1 MSVNATGCGGPTAA
15 AGRCTPPPG
24 LRCWPP
30 RTAARCCSR
39 TPCNRSPSRYTAAP
53 STVPC
58 RWHETRRVLRTE
70 PGQVPSQGIAQ
81 AACHSGK
88 LEPAAATDWSA
99 TDQRATPSDSATFL
113 CQLIQVTLCHG
124 CLAHQARNAAA
135 GLPVKGQHLA
145 EVHSV
150 AMAEQD
156 RAWRL
161 PPRGRVRNV
170 RCNDLLA
177 WRALPAAAGGYAQHR
192 AAEHFA
198 AAPAATVH
206 SG

>member
-1 MSVNATGCGGPTAA
+1 MSTPQGAEGPPLQQAGVHCLQVCNAGRHGRLPAA
-15 AGRCTPPPG
+15 AAVPGVIVAHHVTPQL
-24 LRCWPP
+24 LRQFP
-30 RTAARCCSR
+30 ADG
-39 TPCNRSPSRYTAAP
+39 
-53 STVPC
+53 
-58 RWHETRRVLRTE
+58 TRRGGCSERSLARFRARALHRRHVTL
-70 PGQVPSQGIAQ
+70 A
-81 AACHSGK
+81 K
-88 LEPAAATDWSA
+88 PAAATDWSA
-99 TDQRATPSDSATFL
+99 TDQRATPSDSAAFL

-156 RAWRL
+156 CAWRL
-161 PPRGRVRNV
+161 PPRGRERNV
-170 RCNDLLA
+170 RCNDLLP